1 MHLAFLVTSLCF
13 LHRVS
18 RSASNAETGKCLRH
32 APHSTLVAQ
41 QLLHFACLPVLLFF
55 LHVLKRAGSK
65 AEVSRS
71 WPQVTHA
78 N

>member
-13 LHRVS
+13 LNRVS
-18 RSASNAETGKCLRH
+18 RSASNAETGKSLRH
-32 APHSTLVAQ
+32 FTHSTLVAK
-41 QLLHFACLPVLLFF
+41 QLLHFACLPVSLFF
-55 LHVLKRAGSK
+55 LHVLRRAGSK
-65 AEVSRS
+65 ANVCRS